1 MIHHGHKAVSG
12 KGIILTF
19 LSGPR
24 IHHTIQPREER
35 ICHILQLARGHA
47 GCGCR
52 FLDSC
57 SDCISCFSRFENIC
71 PSPCT
76 LLSSPTPRAAANRP
90 ARDEAKPLGLV
101 LPHHPTWPLT
111 HPCGHNTWPRDTS
124 LSWTH
129 QFQAMQ
135 STTGPAVDCSGYAVL
150 HF

>member
-1 MIHHGHKAVSG
+1 MIHHGHKTVSA
-12 KGIILTF
+12 KVIILMF
-19 LSGPR
+19 LFGSR

-35 ICHILQLARGHA
+35 IGHILLLARGHA

-57 SDCISCFSRFENIC
+57 SNCISYFSRFENIC
-71 PSPCT
+71 SSLT
-76 LLSSPTPRAAANRP
+76 LLFSSTPRAAVNRP
-90 ARDEAKPLGLV
+90 ASDEAEPLGLV

-135 STTGPAVDCSGYAVL
+135 SAACPAVDCSGYAVL

>member
-1 MIHHGHKAVSG
+1 MIHHGHKTVSA
-12 KGIILTF
+12 KVIILMF
-19 LSGPR
+19 LFGSR

-35 ICHILQLARGHA
+35 IGHILLLARGHA

-57 SDCISCFSRFENIC
+57 SNCISYFSRFENIC
-71 PSPCT
+71 SSLT
-76 LLSSPTPRAAANRP
+76 LLFSSTPRAAVNRP
-90 ARDEAKPLGLV
+90 ARDEAEPLGLV

-135 STTGPAVDCSGYAVL
+135 SAACPAVDCSGYAVL